1 MRLSNKTVKKFFKGA
16 VYFEEEN
23 GYLTAYRYSKAQLD
37 YMADPSYDWGWR
49 MWAKFS
55 GSIKMEFKT
64 DSQTLSFE
72 YSASHMHERANTI
85 DLYINGVLS
94 QVHHIGDRLKGRV
107 QFEMPCGEKHITVY
121 LPGESRLDIK
131 NFTID
136 GNYKSVKDKGQ
147 RLLAI
152 GDSITQGAG
161 PQFASAAYLNSL
173 WRKTGYNILGQGI
186 GGYRYEA
193 KDLMRV
199 DGFEPE
205 KILVFLGT
213 NYYDEACR
221 ESCGYDYE
229 SAVYDFYKR
238 LNELYPETP
247 VISVTPL
254 FRTNDTDM
262 ARLKWCSQ
270 TIKKACSA
278 YENITVADGFDLM
291 PNVEECLSDGV
302 HPNAYGSEL
311 LAANLAKLMKEI
323 KF

>member
-1 MRLSNKTVKKFFKGA
+1 MKLSNKTIKKFFKGA
-16 VYFEEEN
+16 VCFEEER

-49 MWAKFS
+49 MRAKFS
-55 GSIKMEFKT
+55 GGIKMELKT
-64 DSQTLSFE
+64 DAQLLSFD
-72 YSASHMHERANTI
+72 YRASHMHERANTV

-94 QVHHIGDRLKGRV
+94 QVYYIGEKLKGKV
-107 QFEMPCGEKHITVY
+107 QFKMPQGEKLVAIY
-121 LPGESRLDIK
+121 LPCESQLDIK

-136 GNYKSVKDKGQ
+136 GGYKAVKDKGQ
-147 RLLAI
+147 KLLVI

-161 PQFASAAYLNSL
+161 PQLTSAAYLHSL
-173 WRKTGYNILGQGI
+173 QRKTGYNILGQGV

-193 KDLMRV
+193 KDLMTV
-199 DGFEPE
+199 DGFEPD
-205 KILVFLGT
+205 KIIVFLGT

-238 LNELYPETP
+238 LNELYPEAP
-247 VISVTPL
+247 IISVTPL

-262 ARLKWCSQ
+262 ARLKWCTE
-270 TIKKACSA
+270 TIKRACSA

-311 LAANLAKLMKEI
+311 LATNLAEFMKEI